1 MKHLILTLLVSIPA
15 IIFSQGTIS
24 GVVSDQRTADPLI
37 GCNVL
42 VKELGSGASTD
53 IDGSYQINVPEGTY
67 TLVVSYLGFQDKTVE
82 EVLVKNKEVT
92 YLDIALSDEALDLD
106 LNVVVKATTI
116 KTSENSI
123 LLLQK
128 KSDKIQDGISSQEMS
143 RLAVSDAAGA
153 MKKVTGTTVSGGK
166 YIYIRGL
173 GDRYSLSQLN
183 GLIIPSA
190 DPYRNGAQLDLI
202 PANLLDNIITS
213 KTFTPDQPGT
223 FTGGNVDIK
232 TKSFP
237 EQFSLTLSS
246 SVGYNPNFNLTDRFL
261 THPGGKYDYLGYD
274 DGGRARPDL
283 LTDPEVLSV
292 LNKNTTILGRVGR
305 EPFPGAFQ
313 EADAAVRSLNNQY
326 EPQTTR
332 SPLDHS
338 LGLSFGNQ
346 IKLFGNPLGIILSA
360 SYKRSFEHLDRFQKA
375 NWRLENIS
383 TGTLRNQGDFE
394 DTKSTDNPIVNG
406 LFGLAYKFGGNHA
419 ITFNTIYN
427 HNTEKIT
434 RYVYGEQPDN
444 IVNPIF
450 LQGRALIFN
459 QRELINYQ
467 LSGDHVFPKLNDL
480 KIEWKTSLAES
491 TLDEPD
497 SRFFNNAYN
506 IETDLYY
513 IPESD
518 VERPFHF
525 FRHLNDVQKD
535 AKLDITI
542 PLDAKKN
549 YKLQVGGLYSTKDRD
564 FYEDRFQIDQF
575 QGTGYHGDPDVY
587 LSEDNIGII
596 SSEGNKAIFGN
607 YLVNRTTADN
617 IYSGYQ
623 NVTAGYGMITA
634 TLTSRMRFVG
644 GVRAEKTDMFVESAA
659 ASRADSLRIGKIN
672 DLDFLPSLSLIYSL
686 NENMNIRATF
696 AQTIA
701 RPNLR
706 EIAPF
711 VAFDPLTNEFYL
723 GNTRLKKSNIDN
735 YDLRWEW
742 FMKPGELLAFSAYYK
757 EFTNP
762 ISLMYR
768 RSSNPEIQFTNVAGG
783 NLFGLEFELRKDF
796 GFISPSLEKFK
807 LNTNFSWI
815 QSKLD
820 VIDLTGLEPENR
832 PFEGQSPFIVNAG
845 LLYIDPDHGIDASLA
860 LNVLGDRL
868 NIIGREGTP
877 DIYDRG
883 RAQLDFSLAKT
894 INQLTARISVRNIL
908 DNPYVISSEYL
919 GNEFIYSKYKQGI
932 SYSLGLSYTIR

>member
-305 EPFPGAFQ
+305 EPFP
-313 EADAAVRSLNNQY
+313 VPSRKLMPRS
-326 EPQTTR
+326 
-332 SPLDHS
+332 
-338 LGLSFGNQ
+338 
-346 IKLFGNPLGIILSA
+346 
-360 SYKRSFEHLDRFQKA
+360 
-375 NWRLENIS
+375 
-383 TGTLRNQGDFE
+383 
-394 DTKSTDNPIVNG
+394 
-406 LFGLAYKFGGNHA
+406 
-419 ITFNTIYN
+419 
-427 HNTEKIT
+427 
-434 RYVYGEQPDN
+434 
-444 IVNPIF
+444 
-450 LQGRALIFN
+450 
-459 QRELINYQ
+459 
-467 LSGDHVFPKLNDL
+467 
-480 KIEWKTSLAES
+480 
-491 TLDEPD
+491 
-497 SRFFNNAYN
+497 
-506 IETDLYY
+506 
-513 IPESD
+513 
-518 VERPFHF
+518 
-525 FRHLNDVQKD
+525 
-535 AKLDITI
+535 
-542 PLDAKKN
+542 
-549 YKLQVGGLYSTKDRD
+549 
-564 FYEDRFQIDQF
+564 
-575 QGTGYHGDPDVY
+575 
-587 LSEDNIGII
+587 
-596 SSEGNKAIFGN
+596 
-607 YLVNRTTADN
+607 
-617 IYSGYQ
+617 
-623 NVTAGYGMITA
+623 
-634 TLTSRMRFVG
+634 
-644 GVRAEKTDMFVESAA
+644 
-659 ASRADSLRIGKIN
+659 
-672 DLDFLPSLSLIYSL
+672 
-686 NENMNIRATF
+686 
-696 AQTIA
+696 A
-701 RPNLR
+701 R
-706 EIAPF
+706 
-711 VAFDPLTNEFYL
+711 
-723 GNTRLKKSNIDN
+723 
-735 YDLRWEW
+735 
-742 FMKPGELLAFSAYYK
+742 
-757 EFTNP
+757 
-762 ISLMYR
+762 
-768 RSSNPEIQFTNVAGG
+768 
-783 NLFGLEFELRKDF
+783 
-796 GFISPSLEKFK
+796 
-807 LNTNFSWI
+807 
-815 QSKLD
+815 
-820 VIDLTGLEPENR
+820 
-832 PFEGQSPFIVNAG
+832 
-845 LLYIDPDHGIDASLA
+845 
-860 LNVLGDRL
+860 
-868 NIIGREGTP
+868 
-877 DIYDRG
+877 
-883 RAQLDFSLAKT
+883 
-894 INQLTARISVRNIL
+894 
-908 DNPYVISSEYL
+908 
-919 GNEFIYSKYKQGI
+919 
-932 SYSLGLSYTIR
+932 